1 MADEGGGGV
10 LGDGGGGGGGGGGD
24 CLRNGESI
32 GSGQYSPR
40 ADGLQDV
47 SVSRRGGKREKFD
60 VTYAASSGHCA
71 PFIPLLPLALGA
83 CY

>member
-1 MADEGGGGV
+1 MLEGEGVAVAVAAAAVTVCGMANQSVRG
-10 LGDGGGGGGGGGGD
+10 
-24 CLRNGESI
+24 NTH
-32 GSGQYSPR
+32 R
-40 ADGLQDV
+40 ALMV
-47 SVSRRGGKREKFD
+47 CKMSRVSRRGGKREKFD